1 MFVILKGAK
10 LDTDGGI
17 PVYRLRGNI
26 FINPERIDCFYD
38 HTIYIR
44 EMKISVM
51 ETAEE
56 IARKIDRAE
65 ALTCT

>member
-1 MFVILKGAK
+1 MFVIMKGAK

-17 PVYRLRGNI
+17 PVYRMRGNI

-56 IARKIDRAE
+56 IARKIDGAE
-65 ALTCT
+65 AAKCT